1 MDDCGGEIT
10 AITNEQQFASPGYP
24 TRYSLVYPL
33 SVRHSTSV
41 GYHRPGANP
50 GSLSFRRLGG
60 GGGQTERKGQPII
73 FGQFLLKT
81 A

>member
-24 TRYSLVYPL
+24 TRYSLVYTL

-41 GYHRPGANP
+41 TYQGFHRPGANP
-50 GSLSFRRLGG
+50 GFLGG
-60 GGGQTERKGQPII
+60 GGGQTQGWGTTYYFCQFFRK
-73 FGQFLLKT
+73 T
-81 A
+81 V